1 MREEGRGVKLP
12 YFTAAA
18 NRNRRQT
25 ILFGGVNYSQDT
37 QDGELAESLN
47 LSSMRFPC
55 LSQRAGRKT
64 HATYEGG
71 DGALC
76 PGEVVRGTGHRLPL

>member
-1 MREEGRGVKLP
+1 MKLP
-12 YFTAAA
+12 YFSAAT
-18 NRNRRQT
+18 NRTRRQI

-37 QDGELAESLN
+37 REGELAESFG

-64 HATYEGG
+64 HATYEC
-71 DGALC
+71 GA
-76 PGEVVRGTGHRLPL
+76 RTSSTTGKWWAR